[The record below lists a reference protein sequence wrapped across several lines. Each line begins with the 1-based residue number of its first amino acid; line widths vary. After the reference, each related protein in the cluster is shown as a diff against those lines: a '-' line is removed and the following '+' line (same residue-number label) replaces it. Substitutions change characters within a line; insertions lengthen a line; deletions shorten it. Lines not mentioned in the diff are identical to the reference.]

1 MVAMLLFFT
10 AVVKLMSLFGS
21 KTTYIYNPDPLFLE
35 FQSIYFILGA
45 GFMEIVFA
53 SCLFLIR
60 SRKTKTLLTLWLSS
74 VFVAY
79 RIGLWYYY
87 PTHVSCGCMGSFS
100 EWVNLS
106 EKTVDLIAF
115 GILVFMIS
123 GSFLILIL
131 SYFNKKTRM

>member
-1 MVAMLLFFT
+1 MDEIQMRKLECWSTRYFEMVAMLLFFT

-60 SRKTKTLLTLWLSS
+60 SRKTKTLLTLWWKHIIS
-74 VFVAY
+74 VTTY
-79 RIGLWYYY
+79 
-87 PTHVSCGCMGSFS
+87 
-100 EWVNLS
+100 
-106 EKTVDLIAF
+106 
-115 GILVFMIS
+115 
-123 GSFLILIL
+123 FL
-131 SYFNKKTRM
+131 